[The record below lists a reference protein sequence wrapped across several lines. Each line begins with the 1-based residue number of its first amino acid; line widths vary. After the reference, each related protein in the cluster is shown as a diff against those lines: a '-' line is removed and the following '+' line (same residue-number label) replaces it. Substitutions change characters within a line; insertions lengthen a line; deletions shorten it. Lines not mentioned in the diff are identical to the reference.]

1 MNYHSINDLVELCH
15 KNNAQIWQVI
25 MMDNAHERMVSEDKI
40 FENMRLMYKA
50 MKTADNNYDKSLKS
64 PSRMAG
70 GDGELM
76 YQYNKSGRNIC
87 GDFVGMVMEK
97 ALKMGESN
105 ACMRRIVAA
114 PTAGSCG
121 VIPAVFISYETYF
134 KALEDDMVKALL
146 IASGIGAV
154 IAENAS
160 IAGASGG
167 CQAEI
172 GSASAM
178 AAAGLTFLQ
187 GGDSMQIVN
196 SSALALK
203 SMLGLACDPVCGL
216 VEVPCIKRN
225 VAGAMNAITA
235 AQMSMAGIKSVIS
248 PDEVID
254 FFDFQLNT
262 LALNLTHDKQ
272 LQSLNMTD
280 KDIEFKKTGQGIGL
294 QFGKYSPL
302 LNYSSNGIPRKGL
315 TMFASYTNGGK
326 TSFVFENIV
335 IPLAEQGTKIC
346 IISNEQDAIIFKDLL
361 YIHVLTSRLDYWNI
375 DRRKLKNLN
384 FTKQDEEAFK
394 KADKIVKEDYLE
406 NILFQ
411 RVYDYGMKNIKRT
424 IKKLAKQDFDLFVYD
439 TFKVDATTDTV
450 WQSFLN
456 DSKELFQIASKEN
469 VAVITPVQLSLS
481 TKGKVRWLNES
492 VLSNSKQI
500 SEIYE
505 EIFMFRDIW
514 SDEYTSCEKDLE
526 ATSNTVDG
534 QGRSSEK
541 VPFPI
546 VWQEGKFYKIFFH
559 VKSRNG
565 ENGQTILYEFIPNVN
580 KWKEIGNCKVGE
592 ENKI

>member
-134 KALEDDMVKALL
+134 KALEDDRVKALL

-187 GGDSMQIVN
+187 GGDSLQIVN

-254 FFDFQLNT
+254 SMQRIGAAMPSSLKET
-262 LALNLTHDKQ
+262 AREGLAITP
-272 LQSLNMTD
+272 T
-280 KDIEFKKTGQGIGL
+280 
-294 QFGKYSPL
+294 
-302 LNYSSNGIPRKGL
+302 
-315 TMFASYTNGGK
+315 
-326 TSFVFENIV
+326 
-335 IPLAEQGTKIC
+335 AE
-346 IISNEQDAIIFKDLL
+346 L
-361 YIHVLTSRLDYWNI
+361 
-375 DRRKLKNLN
+375 
-384 FTKQDEEAFK
+384 
-394 KADKIVKEDYLE
+394 
-406 NILFQ
+406 
-411 RVYDYGMKNIKRT
+411 IKRE
-424 IKKLAKQDFDLFVYD
+424 LD
-439 TFKVDATTDTV
+439 KVTD
-450 WQSFLN
+450 
-456 DSKELFQIASKEN
+456 
-469 VAVITPVQLSLS
+469 
-481 TKGKVRWLNES
+481 
-492 VLSNSKQI
+492 
-500 SEIYE
+500 
-505 EIFMFRDIW
+505 
-514 SDEYTSCEKDLE
+514 
-526 ATSNTVDG
+526 
-534 QGRSSEK
+534 
-541 VPFPI
+541 
-546 VWQEGKFYKIFFH
+546 
-559 VKSRNG
+559 
-565 ENGQTILYEFIPNVN
+565 
-580 KWKEIGNCKVGE
+580 
-592 ENKI
+592 

>member
-15 KNNAQIWQVI
+15 KNNAQLWQVI

-134 KALEDDMVKALL
+134 KALEDDMAKALL

-187 GGDSMQIVN
+187 GGDSLQIVN

-254 FFDFQLNT
+254 SMQRIGAAMPSSLKET
-262 LALNLTHDKQ
+262 AREGLAITP
-272 LQSLNMTD
+272 T
-280 KDIEFKKTGQGIGL
+280 
-294 QFGKYSPL
+294 
-302 LNYSSNGIPRKGL
+302 
-315 TMFASYTNGGK
+315 
-326 TSFVFENIV
+326 
-335 IPLAEQGTKIC
+335 AE
-346 IISNEQDAIIFKDLL
+346 L
-361 YIHVLTSRLDYWNI
+361 
-375 DRRKLKNLN
+375 
-384 FTKQDEEAFK
+384 
-394 KADKIVKEDYLE
+394 
-406 NILFQ
+406 
-411 RVYDYGMKNIKRT
+411 IKRE
-424 IKKLAKQDFDLFVYD
+424 LD
-439 TFKVDATTDTV
+439 KVTD
-450 WQSFLN
+450 
-456 DSKELFQIASKEN
+456 
-469 VAVITPVQLSLS
+469 
-481 TKGKVRWLNES
+481 
-492 VLSNSKQI
+492 
-500 SEIYE
+500 
-505 EIFMFRDIW
+505 
-514 SDEYTSCEKDLE
+514 
-526 ATSNTVDG
+526 
-534 QGRSSEK
+534 
-541 VPFPI
+541 
-546 VWQEGKFYKIFFH
+546 
-559 VKSRNG
+559 
-565 ENGQTILYEFIPNVN
+565 
-580 KWKEIGNCKVGE
+580 
-592 ENKI
+592 

>member
-1 MNYHSINDLVELCH
+1 MNSINDLVELCH
-15 KNNAQIWQVI
+15 KNNAQLWQVI

-187 GGDSMQIVN
+187 GGDSLQIVN

-254 FFDFQLNT
+254 SMQRIGAAMPSSLKET
-262 LALNLTHDKQ
+262 AREGLAITP
-272 LQSLNMTD
+272 T
-280 KDIEFKKTGQGIGL
+280 
-294 QFGKYSPL
+294 
-302 LNYSSNGIPRKGL
+302 
-315 TMFASYTNGGK
+315 
-326 TSFVFENIV
+326 
-335 IPLAEQGTKIC
+335 AE
-346 IISNEQDAIIFKDLL
+346 L
-361 YIHVLTSRLDYWNI
+361 
-375 DRRKLKNLN
+375 
-384 FTKQDEEAFK
+384 
-394 KADKIVKEDYLE
+394 
-406 NILFQ
+406 
-411 RVYDYGMKNIKRT
+411 IKRE
-424 IKKLAKQDFDLFVYD
+424 LD
-439 TFKVDATTDTV
+439 KVTD
-450 WQSFLN
+450 
-456 DSKELFQIASKEN
+456 
-469 VAVITPVQLSLS
+469 
-481 TKGKVRWLNES
+481 
-492 VLSNSKQI
+492 
-500 SEIYE
+500 
-505 EIFMFRDIW
+505 
-514 SDEYTSCEKDLE
+514 
-526 ATSNTVDG
+526 
-534 QGRSSEK
+534 
-541 VPFPI
+541 
-546 VWQEGKFYKIFFH
+546 
-559 VKSRNG
+559 
-565 ENGQTILYEFIPNVN
+565 
-580 KWKEIGNCKVGE
+580 
-592 ENKI
+592 

>member
-187 GGDSMQIVN
+187 GGDSLQIVN

-254 FFDFQLNT
+254 SMQRIGAAMPSSLKET
-262 LALNLTHDKQ
+262 AREGLAITP
-272 LQSLNMTD
+272 T
-280 KDIEFKKTGQGIGL
+280 
-294 QFGKYSPL
+294 
-302 LNYSSNGIPRKGL
+302 
-315 TMFASYTNGGK
+315 
-326 TSFVFENIV
+326 
-335 IPLAEQGTKIC
+335 AE
-346 IISNEQDAIIFKDLL
+346 L
-361 YIHVLTSRLDYWNI
+361 
-375 DRRKLKNLN
+375 
-384 FTKQDEEAFK
+384 
-394 KADKIVKEDYLE
+394 
-406 NILFQ
+406 
-411 RVYDYGMKNIKRT
+411 IKRE
-424 IKKLAKQDFDLFVYD
+424 LD
-439 TFKVDATTDTV
+439 KV
-450 WQSFLN
+450 
-456 DSKELFQIASKEN
+456 
-469 VAVITPVQLSLS
+469 
-481 TKGKVRWLNES
+481 
-492 VLSNSKQI
+492 
-500 SEIYE
+500 
-505 EIFMFRDIW
+505 
-514 SDEYTSCEKDLE
+514 KD
-526 ATSNTVDG
+526 
-534 QGRSSEK
+534 
-541 VPFPI
+541 
-546 VWQEGKFYKIFFH
+546 
-559 VKSRNG
+559 
-565 ENGQTILYEFIPNVN
+565 
-580 KWKEIGNCKVGE
+580 
-592 ENKI
+592 

>member
-15 KNNAQIWQVI
+15 KNNEQIWQVI

-187 GGDSMQIVN
+187 GGDSLQIVN

-254 FFDFQLNT
+254 SMQRIGAAMPSSLKET
-262 LALNLTHDKQ
+262 AREGLAITP
-272 LQSLNMTD
+272 T
-280 KDIEFKKTGQGIGL
+280 
-294 QFGKYSPL
+294 
-302 LNYSSNGIPRKGL
+302 
-315 TMFASYTNGGK
+315 
-326 TSFVFENIV
+326 
-335 IPLAEQGTKIC
+335 AE
-346 IISNEQDAIIFKDLL
+346 L
-361 YIHVLTSRLDYWNI
+361 
-375 DRRKLKNLN
+375 
-384 FTKQDEEAFK
+384 
-394 KADKIVKEDYLE
+394 
-406 NILFQ
+406 
-411 RVYDYGMKNIKRT
+411 IKRE
-424 IKKLAKQDFDLFVYD
+424 LD
-439 TFKVDATTDTV
+439 KVTD
-450 WQSFLN
+450 
-456 DSKELFQIASKEN
+456 
-469 VAVITPVQLSLS
+469 
-481 TKGKVRWLNES
+481 
-492 VLSNSKQI
+492 
-500 SEIYE
+500 
-505 EIFMFRDIW
+505 
-514 SDEYTSCEKDLE
+514 
-526 ATSNTVDG
+526 
-534 QGRSSEK
+534 
-541 VPFPI
+541 
-546 VWQEGKFYKIFFH
+546 
-559 VKSRNG
+559 
-565 ENGQTILYEFIPNVN
+565 
-580 KWKEIGNCKVGE
+580 
-592 ENKI
+592 

>member
-40 FENMRLMYKA
+40 FENMRVMYKA

-87 GDFVGMVMEK
+87 GDFVGRVMEK

-254 FFDFQLNT
+254 SMQRIGAAMPSSLKET
-262 LALNLTHDKQ
+262 AREGLAITP
-272 LQSLNMTD
+272 T
-280 KDIEFKKTGQGIGL
+280 
-294 QFGKYSPL
+294 
-302 LNYSSNGIPRKGL
+302 
-315 TMFASYTNGGK
+315 
-326 TSFVFENIV
+326 
-335 IPLAEQGTKIC
+335 AE
-346 IISNEQDAIIFKDLL
+346 L
-361 YIHVLTSRLDYWNI
+361 
-375 DRRKLKNLN
+375 
-384 FTKQDEEAFK
+384 
-394 KADKIVKEDYLE
+394 
-406 NILFQ
+406 
-411 RVYDYGMKNIKRT
+411 IKRE
-424 IKKLAKQDFDLFVYD
+424 LD
-439 TFKVDATTDTV
+439 KVTD
-450 WQSFLN
+450 
-456 DSKELFQIASKEN
+456 
-469 VAVITPVQLSLS
+469 
-481 TKGKVRWLNES
+481 
-492 VLSNSKQI
+492 
-500 SEIYE
+500 
-505 EIFMFRDIW
+505 
-514 SDEYTSCEKDLE
+514 
-526 ATSNTVDG
+526 
-534 QGRSSEK
+534 
-541 VPFPI
+541 
-546 VWQEGKFYKIFFH
+546 
-559 VKSRNG
+559 
-565 ENGQTILYEFIPNVN
+565 
-580 KWKEIGNCKVGE
+580 
-592 ENKI
+592 

>member
-154 IAENAS
+154 IAENAF

-187 GGDSMQIVN
+187 GGDSLQIVN

-254 FFDFQLNT
+254 SMQRIGAAMPSSLKET
-262 LALNLTHDKQ
+262 AREGLAITP
-272 LQSLNMTD
+272 T
-280 KDIEFKKTGQGIGL
+280 
-294 QFGKYSPL
+294 
-302 LNYSSNGIPRKGL
+302 
-315 TMFASYTNGGK
+315 
-326 TSFVFENIV
+326 
-335 IPLAEQGTKIC
+335 AE
-346 IISNEQDAIIFKDLL
+346 L
-361 YIHVLTSRLDYWNI
+361 
-375 DRRKLKNLN
+375 
-384 FTKQDEEAFK
+384 
-394 KADKIVKEDYLE
+394 
-406 NILFQ
+406 
-411 RVYDYGMKNIKRT
+411 IKRE
-424 IKKLAKQDFDLFVYD
+424 LD
-439 TFKVDATTDTV
+439 KVTD
-450 WQSFLN
+450 
-456 DSKELFQIASKEN
+456 
-469 VAVITPVQLSLS
+469 
-481 TKGKVRWLNES
+481 
-492 VLSNSKQI
+492 
-500 SEIYE
+500 
-505 EIFMFRDIW
+505 
-514 SDEYTSCEKDLE
+514 
-526 ATSNTVDG
+526 
-534 QGRSSEK
+534 
-541 VPFPI
+541 
-546 VWQEGKFYKIFFH
+546 
-559 VKSRNG
+559 
-565 ENGQTILYEFIPNVN
+565 
-580 KWKEIGNCKVGE
+580 
-592 ENKI
+592 

>member
-187 GGDSMQIVN
+187 GGDSLQIVN

-203 SMLGLACDPVCGL
+203 SMLGIACDPVCGL

-254 FFDFQLNT
+254 SMQRIGAAMPSSLKET
-262 LALNLTHDKQ
+262 AREGLAITP
-272 LQSLNMTD
+272 T
-280 KDIEFKKTGQGIGL
+280 
-294 QFGKYSPL
+294 
-302 LNYSSNGIPRKGL
+302 
-315 TMFASYTNGGK
+315 
-326 TSFVFENIV
+326 
-335 IPLAEQGTKIC
+335 AE
-346 IISNEQDAIIFKDLL
+346 L
-361 YIHVLTSRLDYWNI
+361 
-375 DRRKLKNLN
+375 
-384 FTKQDEEAFK
+384 
-394 KADKIVKEDYLE
+394 
-406 NILFQ
+406 
-411 RVYDYGMKNIKRT
+411 IKRE
-424 IKKLAKQDFDLFVYD
+424 LD
-439 TFKVDATTDTV
+439 KVTD
-450 WQSFLN
+450 
-456 DSKELFQIASKEN
+456 
-469 VAVITPVQLSLS
+469 
-481 TKGKVRWLNES
+481 
-492 VLSNSKQI
+492 
-500 SEIYE
+500 
-505 EIFMFRDIW
+505 
-514 SDEYTSCEKDLE
+514 
-526 ATSNTVDG
+526 
-534 QGRSSEK
+534 
-541 VPFPI
+541 
-546 VWQEGKFYKIFFH
+546 
-559 VKSRNG
+559 
-565 ENGQTILYEFIPNVN
+565 
-580 KWKEIGNCKVGE
+580 
-592 ENKI
+592 

>member
-187 GGDSMQIVN
+187 GGDSLQIVN
-196 SSALALK
+196 SSGLALK

-254 FFDFQLNT
+254 SMQRIGAAMPSSLKET
-262 LALNLTHDKQ
+262 AREGLAITP
-272 LQSLNMTD
+272 T
-280 KDIEFKKTGQGIGL
+280 
-294 QFGKYSPL
+294 
-302 LNYSSNGIPRKGL
+302 
-315 TMFASYTNGGK
+315 
-326 TSFVFENIV
+326 
-335 IPLAEQGTKIC
+335 AE
-346 IISNEQDAIIFKDLL
+346 L
-361 YIHVLTSRLDYWNI
+361 
-375 DRRKLKNLN
+375 
-384 FTKQDEEAFK
+384 
-394 KADKIVKEDYLE
+394 
-406 NILFQ
+406 
-411 RVYDYGMKNIKRT
+411 IKRE
-424 IKKLAKQDFDLFVYD
+424 LD
-439 TFKVDATTDTV
+439 KVTD
-450 WQSFLN
+450 
-456 DSKELFQIASKEN
+456 
-469 VAVITPVQLSLS
+469 
-481 TKGKVRWLNES
+481 
-492 VLSNSKQI
+492 
-500 SEIYE
+500 
-505 EIFMFRDIW
+505 
-514 SDEYTSCEKDLE
+514 
-526 ATSNTVDG
+526 
-534 QGRSSEK
+534 
-541 VPFPI
+541 
-546 VWQEGKFYKIFFH
+546 
-559 VKSRNG
+559 
-565 ENGQTILYEFIPNVN
+565 
-580 KWKEIGNCKVGE
+580 
-592 ENKI
+592 

>member
-187 GGDSMQIVN
+187 GGDSLQIVN

-254 FFDFQLNT
+254 SMQRIGAAMPSSLKET
-262 LALNLTHDKQ
+262 AREGLA
-272 LQSLNMTD
+272 
-280 KDIEFKKTGQGIGL
+280 
-294 QFGKYSPL
+294 
-302 LNYSSNGIPRKGL
+302 
-315 TMFASYTNGGK
+315 
-326 TSFVFENIV
+326 
-335 IPLAEQGTKIC
+335 
-346 IISNEQDAIIFKDLL
+346 
-361 YIHVLTSRLDYWNI
+361 
-375 DRRKLKNLN
+375 
-384 FTKQDEEAFK
+384 
-394 KADKIVKEDYLE
+394 
-406 NILFQ
+406 
-411 RVYDYGMKNIKRT
+411 
-424 IKKLAKQDFDLFVYD
+424 
-439 TFKVDATTDTV
+439 
-450 WQSFLN
+450 
-456 DSKELFQIASKEN
+456 
-469 VAVITPVQLSLS
+469 ITP
-481 TKGKVRWLNES
+481 TAE
-492 VLSNSKQI
+492 
-500 SEIYE
+500 
-505 EIFMFRDIW
+505 
-514 SDEYTSCEKDLE
+514 
-526 ATSNTVDG
+526 
-534 QGRSSEK
+534 
-541 VPFPI
+541 
-546 VWQEGKFYKIFFH
+546 
-559 VKSRNG
+559 
-565 ENGQTILYEFIPNVN
+565 
-580 KWKEIGNCKVGE
+580 
-592 ENKI
+592 

>member
-134 KALEDDMVKALL
+134 KALEDDMVNALL

-187 GGDSMQIVN
+187 GGDSLQIVN

-254 FFDFQLNT
+254 SMQRIGAAMPSSLKET
-262 LALNLTHDKQ
+262 AREGLAITP
-272 LQSLNMTD
+272 T
-280 KDIEFKKTGQGIGL
+280 
-294 QFGKYSPL
+294 
-302 LNYSSNGIPRKGL
+302 
-315 TMFASYTNGGK
+315 
-326 TSFVFENIV
+326 
-335 IPLAEQGTKIC
+335 AE
-346 IISNEQDAIIFKDLL
+346 L
-361 YIHVLTSRLDYWNI
+361 
-375 DRRKLKNLN
+375 
-384 FTKQDEEAFK
+384 
-394 KADKIVKEDYLE
+394 
-406 NILFQ
+406 
-411 RVYDYGMKNIKRT
+411 IKRE
-424 IKKLAKQDFDLFVYD
+424 LD
-439 TFKVDATTDTV
+439 KVTD
-450 WQSFLN
+450 
-456 DSKELFQIASKEN
+456 
-469 VAVITPVQLSLS
+469 
-481 TKGKVRWLNES
+481 
-492 VLSNSKQI
+492 
-500 SEIYE
+500 
-505 EIFMFRDIW
+505 
-514 SDEYTSCEKDLE
+514 
-526 ATSNTVDG
+526 
-534 QGRSSEK
+534 
-541 VPFPI
+541 
-546 VWQEGKFYKIFFH
+546 
-559 VKSRNG
+559 
-565 ENGQTILYEFIPNVN
+565 
-580 KWKEIGNCKVGE
+580 
-592 ENKI
+592 

>member
-40 FENMRLMYKA
+40 FENIRLMYKA

-187 GGDSMQIVN
+187 GGDSLQIVN

-254 FFDFQLNT
+254 SMQRIGAAMPSSLKET
-262 LALNLTHDKQ
+262 AREGLAITP
-272 LQSLNMTD
+272 T
-280 KDIEFKKTGQGIGL
+280 
-294 QFGKYSPL
+294 
-302 LNYSSNGIPRKGL
+302 
-315 TMFASYTNGGK
+315 
-326 TSFVFENIV
+326 
-335 IPLAEQGTKIC
+335 AE
-346 IISNEQDAIIFKDLL
+346 L
-361 YIHVLTSRLDYWNI
+361 
-375 DRRKLKNLN
+375 
-384 FTKQDEEAFK
+384 
-394 KADKIVKEDYLE
+394 
-406 NILFQ
+406 
-411 RVYDYGMKNIKRT
+411 IKRE
-424 IKKLAKQDFDLFVYD
+424 LD
-439 TFKVDATTDTV
+439 KVTD
-450 WQSFLN
+450 
-456 DSKELFQIASKEN
+456 
-469 VAVITPVQLSLS
+469 
-481 TKGKVRWLNES
+481 
-492 VLSNSKQI
+492 
-500 SEIYE
+500 
-505 EIFMFRDIW
+505 
-514 SDEYTSCEKDLE
+514 
-526 ATSNTVDG
+526 
-534 QGRSSEK
+534 
-541 VPFPI
+541 
-546 VWQEGKFYKIFFH
+546 
-559 VKSRNG
+559 
-565 ENGQTILYEFIPNVN
+565 
-580 KWKEIGNCKVGE
+580 
-592 ENKI
+592 

>member
-76 YQYNKSGRNIC
+76 YQYSKSGRNIC

-254 FFDFQLNT
+254 SMQRIGAAMPSSLKET
-262 LALNLTHDKQ
+262 AREGLAITP
-272 LQSLNMTD
+272 T
-280 KDIEFKKTGQGIGL
+280 
-294 QFGKYSPL
+294 
-302 LNYSSNGIPRKGL
+302 
-315 TMFASYTNGGK
+315 
-326 TSFVFENIV
+326 
-335 IPLAEQGTKIC
+335 AE
-346 IISNEQDAIIFKDLL
+346 L
-361 YIHVLTSRLDYWNI
+361 
-375 DRRKLKNLN
+375 
-384 FTKQDEEAFK
+384 
-394 KADKIVKEDYLE
+394 
-406 NILFQ
+406 
-411 RVYDYGMKNIKRT
+411 IKRE
-424 IKKLAKQDFDLFVYD
+424 LD
-439 TFKVDATTDTV
+439 KVTD
-450 WQSFLN
+450 
-456 DSKELFQIASKEN
+456 
-469 VAVITPVQLSLS
+469 
-481 TKGKVRWLNES
+481 
-492 VLSNSKQI
+492 
-500 SEIYE
+500 
-505 EIFMFRDIW
+505 
-514 SDEYTSCEKDLE
+514 
-526 ATSNTVDG
+526 
-534 QGRSSEK
+534 
-541 VPFPI
+541 
-546 VWQEGKFYKIFFH
+546 
-559 VKSRNG
+559 
-565 ENGQTILYEFIPNVN
+565 
-580 KWKEIGNCKVGE
+580 
-592 ENKI
+592 

>member
-40 FENMRLMYKA
+40 FENMRVMYKA

-235 AQMSMAGIKSVIS
+235 AQMSMACIKSVIS

-254 FFDFQLNT
+254 SMQRIGAAMPSSLKET
-262 LALNLTHDKQ
+262 AREGLAITP
-272 LQSLNMTD
+272 T
-280 KDIEFKKTGQGIGL
+280 
-294 QFGKYSPL
+294 
-302 LNYSSNGIPRKGL
+302 
-315 TMFASYTNGGK
+315 
-326 TSFVFENIV
+326 
-335 IPLAEQGTKIC
+335 AE
-346 IISNEQDAIIFKDLL
+346 L
-361 YIHVLTSRLDYWNI
+361 
-375 DRRKLKNLN
+375 
-384 FTKQDEEAFK
+384 
-394 KADKIVKEDYLE
+394 
-406 NILFQ
+406 
-411 RVYDYGMKNIKRT
+411 IKRE
-424 IKKLAKQDFDLFVYD
+424 LD
-439 TFKVDATTDTV
+439 KVTD
-450 WQSFLN
+450 
-456 DSKELFQIASKEN
+456 
-469 VAVITPVQLSLS
+469 
-481 TKGKVRWLNES
+481 
-492 VLSNSKQI
+492 
-500 SEIYE
+500 
-505 EIFMFRDIW
+505 
-514 SDEYTSCEKDLE
+514 
-526 ATSNTVDG
+526 
-534 QGRSSEK
+534 
-541 VPFPI
+541 
-546 VWQEGKFYKIFFH
+546 
-559 VKSRNG
+559 
-565 ENGQTILYEFIPNVN
+565 
-580 KWKEIGNCKVGE
+580 
-592 ENKI
+592 

>member
-40 FENMRLMYKA
+40 FENMRVMYKA

-178 AAAGLTFLQ
+178 AAAGVTFLQ

-254 FFDFQLNT
+254 SMQRIGAAMPSSLKET
-262 LALNLTHDKQ
+262 AREGLAITP
-272 LQSLNMTD
+272 T
-280 KDIEFKKTGQGIGL
+280 
-294 QFGKYSPL
+294 
-302 LNYSSNGIPRKGL
+302 
-315 TMFASYTNGGK
+315 
-326 TSFVFENIV
+326 
-335 IPLAEQGTKIC
+335 AE
-346 IISNEQDAIIFKDLL
+346 L
-361 YIHVLTSRLDYWNI
+361 
-375 DRRKLKNLN
+375 
-384 FTKQDEEAFK
+384 
-394 KADKIVKEDYLE
+394 
-406 NILFQ
+406 
-411 RVYDYGMKNIKRT
+411 IKRE
-424 IKKLAKQDFDLFVYD
+424 LD
-439 TFKVDATTDTV
+439 KVTD
-450 WQSFLN
+450 
-456 DSKELFQIASKEN
+456 
-469 VAVITPVQLSLS
+469 
-481 TKGKVRWLNES
+481 
-492 VLSNSKQI
+492 
-500 SEIYE
+500 
-505 EIFMFRDIW
+505 
-514 SDEYTSCEKDLE
+514 
-526 ATSNTVDG
+526 
-534 QGRSSEK
+534 
-541 VPFPI
+541 
-546 VWQEGKFYKIFFH
+546 
-559 VKSRNG
+559 
-565 ENGQTILYEFIPNVN
+565 
-580 KWKEIGNCKVGE
+580 
-592 ENKI
+592 

>member
-64 PSRMAG
+64 PSRMTG

-187 GGDSMQIVN
+187 GGDSLQIVN

-254 FFDFQLNT
+254 SMQRIGAAMPSSLKET
-262 LALNLTHDKQ
+262 AREGLAITP
-272 LQSLNMTD
+272 T
-280 KDIEFKKTGQGIGL
+280 
-294 QFGKYSPL
+294 
-302 LNYSSNGIPRKGL
+302 
-315 TMFASYTNGGK
+315 
-326 TSFVFENIV
+326 
-335 IPLAEQGTKIC
+335 AE
-346 IISNEQDAIIFKDLL
+346 L
-361 YIHVLTSRLDYWNI
+361 
-375 DRRKLKNLN
+375 
-384 FTKQDEEAFK
+384 
-394 KADKIVKEDYLE
+394 
-406 NILFQ
+406 
-411 RVYDYGMKNIKRT
+411 IKRE
-424 IKKLAKQDFDLFVYD
+424 LD
-439 TFKVDATTDTV
+439 KVTD
-450 WQSFLN
+450 
-456 DSKELFQIASKEN
+456 
-469 VAVITPVQLSLS
+469 
-481 TKGKVRWLNES
+481 
-492 VLSNSKQI
+492 
-500 SEIYE
+500 
-505 EIFMFRDIW
+505 
-514 SDEYTSCEKDLE
+514 
-526 ATSNTVDG
+526 
-534 QGRSSEK
+534 
-541 VPFPI
+541 
-546 VWQEGKFYKIFFH
+546 
-559 VKSRNG
+559 
-565 ENGQTILYEFIPNVN
+565 
-580 KWKEIGNCKVGE
+580 
-592 ENKI
+592 

>member
-15 KNNAQIWQVI
+15 KNNAQIWQFI

-187 GGDSMQIVN
+187 GGDSLQIVN

-254 FFDFQLNT
+254 SMQRIGAAMPSSLKET
-262 LALNLTHDKQ
+262 AREGLAIT
-272 LQSLNMTD
+272 T
-280 KDIEFKKTGQGIGL
+280 T
-294 QFGKYSPL
+294 
-302 LNYSSNGIPRKGL
+302 
-315 TMFASYTNGGK
+315 
-326 TSFVFENIV
+326 
-335 IPLAEQGTKIC
+335 AE
-346 IISNEQDAIIFKDLL
+346 L
-361 YIHVLTSRLDYWNI
+361 
-375 DRRKLKNLN
+375 
-384 FTKQDEEAFK
+384 
-394 KADKIVKEDYLE
+394 
-406 NILFQ
+406 
-411 RVYDYGMKNIKRT
+411 IKRE
-424 IKKLAKQDFDLFVYD
+424 LD
-439 TFKVDATTDTV
+439 KVTD
-450 WQSFLN
+450 
-456 DSKELFQIASKEN
+456 
-469 VAVITPVQLSLS
+469 
-481 TKGKVRWLNES
+481 
-492 VLSNSKQI
+492 
-500 SEIYE
+500 
-505 EIFMFRDIW
+505 
-514 SDEYTSCEKDLE
+514 
-526 ATSNTVDG
+526 
-534 QGRSSEK
+534 
-541 VPFPI
+541 
-546 VWQEGKFYKIFFH
+546 
-559 VKSRNG
+559 
-565 ENGQTILYEFIPNVN
+565 
-580 KWKEIGNCKVGE
+580 
-592 ENKI
+592 

>member
-25 MMDNAHERMVSEDKI
+25 MMDNAHGRMVSEDKI

-254 FFDFQLNT
+254 SMQRIGAAMPSSLKET
-262 LALNLTHDKQ
+262 AREGLAITP
-272 LQSLNMTD
+272 T
-280 KDIEFKKTGQGIGL
+280 
-294 QFGKYSPL
+294 
-302 LNYSSNGIPRKGL
+302 
-315 TMFASYTNGGK
+315 
-326 TSFVFENIV
+326 
-335 IPLAEQGTKIC
+335 AE
-346 IISNEQDAIIFKDLL
+346 L
-361 YIHVLTSRLDYWNI
+361 
-375 DRRKLKNLN
+375 
-384 FTKQDEEAFK
+384 
-394 KADKIVKEDYLE
+394 
-406 NILFQ
+406 
-411 RVYDYGMKNIKRT
+411 IKRE
-424 IKKLAKQDFDLFVYD
+424 LD
-439 TFKVDATTDTV
+439 KVTD
-450 WQSFLN
+450 
-456 DSKELFQIASKEN
+456 
-469 VAVITPVQLSLS
+469 
-481 TKGKVRWLNES
+481 
-492 VLSNSKQI
+492 
-500 SEIYE
+500 
-505 EIFMFRDIW
+505 
-514 SDEYTSCEKDLE
+514 
-526 ATSNTVDG
+526 
-534 QGRSSEK
+534 
-541 VPFPI
+541 
-546 VWQEGKFYKIFFH
+546 
-559 VKSRNG
+559 
-565 ENGQTILYEFIPNVN
+565 
-580 KWKEIGNCKVGE
+580 
-592 ENKI
+592 

>member
-15 KNNAQIWQVI
+15 KNNAQLWQVI

-134 KALEDDMVKALL
+134 KALEDDMVKA
-146 IASGIGAV
+146 
-154 IAENAS
+154 ENAS

-187 GGDSMQIVN
+187 GGDSLQIVN

-254 FFDFQLNT
+254 SMQRIGAAMPSSLKET
-262 LALNLTHDKQ
+262 AREGLAITP
-272 LQSLNMTD
+272 T
-280 KDIEFKKTGQGIGL
+280 
-294 QFGKYSPL
+294 
-302 LNYSSNGIPRKGL
+302 
-315 TMFASYTNGGK
+315 
-326 TSFVFENIV
+326 
-335 IPLAEQGTKIC
+335 AE
-346 IISNEQDAIIFKDLL
+346 L
-361 YIHVLTSRLDYWNI
+361 
-375 DRRKLKNLN
+375 
-384 FTKQDEEAFK
+384 
-394 KADKIVKEDYLE
+394 
-406 NILFQ
+406 
-411 RVYDYGMKNIKRT
+411 IKRE
-424 IKKLAKQDFDLFVYD
+424 LD
-439 TFKVDATTDTV
+439 KVTD
-450 WQSFLN
+450 
-456 DSKELFQIASKEN
+456 
-469 VAVITPVQLSLS
+469 
-481 TKGKVRWLNES
+481 
-492 VLSNSKQI
+492 
-500 SEIYE
+500 
-505 EIFMFRDIW
+505 
-514 SDEYTSCEKDLE
+514 
-526 ATSNTVDG
+526 
-534 QGRSSEK
+534 
-541 VPFPI
+541 
-546 VWQEGKFYKIFFH
+546 
-559 VKSRNG
+559 
-565 ENGQTILYEFIPNVN
+565 
-580 KWKEIGNCKVGE
+580 
-592 ENKI
+592 

>member
-15 KNNAQIWQVI
+15 KNNAQLWQVI

-187 GGDSMQIVN
+187 GGDSLQIVN

-254 FFDFQLNT
+254 SMQRIGAAMPSSLKET
-262 LALNLTHDKQ
+262 AREGLA
-272 LQSLNMTD
+272 
-280 KDIEFKKTGQGIGL
+280 
-294 QFGKYSPL
+294 
-302 LNYSSNGIPRKGL
+302 
-315 TMFASYTNGGK
+315 
-326 TSFVFENIV
+326 
-335 IPLAEQGTKIC
+335 
-346 IISNEQDAIIFKDLL
+346 
-361 YIHVLTSRLDYWNI
+361 
-375 DRRKLKNLN
+375 
-384 FTKQDEEAFK
+384 
-394 KADKIVKEDYLE
+394 
-406 NILFQ
+406 
-411 RVYDYGMKNIKRT
+411 
-424 IKKLAKQDFDLFVYD
+424 
-439 TFKVDATTDTV
+439 
-450 WQSFLN
+450 
-456 DSKELFQIASKEN
+456 
-469 VAVITPVQLSLS
+469 ITP
-481 TKGKVRWLNES
+481 T
-492 VLSNSKQI
+492 
-500 SEIYE
+500 
-505 EIFMFRDIW
+505 
-514 SDEYTSCEKDLE
+514 
-526 ATSNTVDG
+526 A
-534 QGRSSEK
+534 
-541 VPFPI
+541 
-546 VWQEGKFYKIFFH
+546 
-559 VKSRNG
+559 
-565 ENGQTILYEFIPNVN
+565 
-580 KWKEIGNCKVGE
+580 
-592 ENKI
+592 

>member
-25 MMDNAHERMVSEDKI
+25 MMDNTHERMVSEDKI

-187 GGDSMQIVN
+187 GGDSLQIVN

-254 FFDFQLNT
+254 SMQRIGAAMPSSLKET
-262 LALNLTHDKQ
+262 AREGLAITP
-272 LQSLNMTD
+272 T
-280 KDIEFKKTGQGIGL
+280 
-294 QFGKYSPL
+294 
-302 LNYSSNGIPRKGL
+302 
-315 TMFASYTNGGK
+315 
-326 TSFVFENIV
+326 
-335 IPLAEQGTKIC
+335 AE
-346 IISNEQDAIIFKDLL
+346 L
-361 YIHVLTSRLDYWNI
+361 
-375 DRRKLKNLN
+375 
-384 FTKQDEEAFK
+384 
-394 KADKIVKEDYLE
+394 
-406 NILFQ
+406 
-411 RVYDYGMKNIKRT
+411 IKRE
-424 IKKLAKQDFDLFVYD
+424 LD
-439 TFKVDATTDTV
+439 KVTD
-450 WQSFLN
+450 
-456 DSKELFQIASKEN
+456 
-469 VAVITPVQLSLS
+469 
-481 TKGKVRWLNES
+481 
-492 VLSNSKQI
+492 
-500 SEIYE
+500 
-505 EIFMFRDIW
+505 
-514 SDEYTSCEKDLE
+514 
-526 ATSNTVDG
+526 
-534 QGRSSEK
+534 
-541 VPFPI
+541 
-546 VWQEGKFYKIFFH
+546 
-559 VKSRNG
+559 
-565 ENGQTILYEFIPNVN
+565 
-580 KWKEIGNCKVGE
+580 
-592 ENKI
+592 

>member
-187 GGDSMQIVN
+187 GGDSLQIVN

-254 FFDFQLNT
+254 SMQRIGSAMPSSLKET
-262 LALNLTHDKQ
+262 AREGLAITP
-272 LQSLNMTD
+272 T
-280 KDIEFKKTGQGIGL
+280 
-294 QFGKYSPL
+294 
-302 LNYSSNGIPRKGL
+302 
-315 TMFASYTNGGK
+315 
-326 TSFVFENIV
+326 
-335 IPLAEQGTKIC
+335 AE
-346 IISNEQDAIIFKDLL
+346 L
-361 YIHVLTSRLDYWNI
+361 
-375 DRRKLKNLN
+375 
-384 FTKQDEEAFK
+384 
-394 KADKIVKEDYLE
+394 
-406 NILFQ
+406 
-411 RVYDYGMKNIKRT
+411 IKRE
-424 IKKLAKQDFDLFVYD
+424 LD
-439 TFKVDATTDTV
+439 KVTD
-450 WQSFLN
+450 
-456 DSKELFQIASKEN
+456 
-469 VAVITPVQLSLS
+469 
-481 TKGKVRWLNES
+481 
-492 VLSNSKQI
+492 
-500 SEIYE
+500 
-505 EIFMFRDIW
+505 
-514 SDEYTSCEKDLE
+514 
-526 ATSNTVDG
+526 
-534 QGRSSEK
+534 
-541 VPFPI
+541 
-546 VWQEGKFYKIFFH
+546 
-559 VKSRNG
+559 
-565 ENGQTILYEFIPNVN
+565 
-580 KWKEIGNCKVGE
+580 
-592 ENKI
+592 

>member
-154 IAENAS
+154 VAENAS

-187 GGDSMQIVN
+187 GGDSLQIVN

-254 FFDFQLNT
+254 SMQRIGAAMPSSLKET
-262 LALNLTHDKQ
+262 AREGLAITP
-272 LQSLNMTD
+272 T
-280 KDIEFKKTGQGIGL
+280 
-294 QFGKYSPL
+294 
-302 LNYSSNGIPRKGL
+302 
-315 TMFASYTNGGK
+315 
-326 TSFVFENIV
+326 
-335 IPLAEQGTKIC
+335 AE
-346 IISNEQDAIIFKDLL
+346 L
-361 YIHVLTSRLDYWNI
+361 
-375 DRRKLKNLN
+375 
-384 FTKQDEEAFK
+384 
-394 KADKIVKEDYLE
+394 
-406 NILFQ
+406 
-411 RVYDYGMKNIKRT
+411 IKRE
-424 IKKLAKQDFDLFVYD
+424 LD
-439 TFKVDATTDTV
+439 KVTD
-450 WQSFLN
+450 
-456 DSKELFQIASKEN
+456 
-469 VAVITPVQLSLS
+469 
-481 TKGKVRWLNES
+481 
-492 VLSNSKQI
+492 
-500 SEIYE
+500 
-505 EIFMFRDIW
+505 
-514 SDEYTSCEKDLE
+514 
-526 ATSNTVDG
+526 
-534 QGRSSEK
+534 
-541 VPFPI
+541 
-546 VWQEGKFYKIFFH
+546 
-559 VKSRNG
+559 
-565 ENGQTILYEFIPNVN
+565 
-580 KWKEIGNCKVGE
+580 
-592 ENKI
+592 